1 MPNNGKNDVSGWVG
15 WVYFAGILMVITGVF
30 QAIAGLT
37 ALLRPTYYL
46 VGERALV
53 AFNYSQWGW
62 IHLLLGAVIGFA
74 GVAVINGS
82 VWGRVVG
89 ILLAIVSLIANFAFV
104 GAYPFWTILAM
115 VIDVLVIYALTVHGD
130 EVKE

>member
-15 WVYFAGILMVITGVF
+15 WVYFAGILMVITGIF

-37 ALLRPTYYL
+37 ALLSPTYYA
-46 VGERALV
+46 VGEKAVV
-53 AFNYSQWGW
+53 AFNYNQWGW
-62 IHLLLGAVIGFA
+62 IHLLLGALIGFA

-82 VWGRVVG
+82 VWGRVIGVVMAVLS
-89 ILLAIVSLIANFAFV
+89 IIANFAFV
-104 GAYPFWTILAM
+104 GAYPFWSILVM

-130 EVKE
+130 EVRD